1 MNSMRIA
8 GALRWFFV
16 DAWVFETTGKLF
28 GLQLLLVERMKG
40 AYTQSVAHHCTRPGN
55 AHIPVIPLRHG
66 ECAHC
71 TGTAGLAKPLG
82 HSSSEESKTA
92 ASRAQTYTEL
102 VAT

>member
-1 MNSMRIA
+1 M
-8 GALRWFFV
+8 
-16 DAWVFETTGKLF
+16 FETTGKLF
-28 GLQLLLVERMKG
+28 GLLLLLS
-40 AYTQSVAHHCTRPGN
+40 ATQSVAHHCMHETVAMRTFHPGM
-55 AHIPVIPLRHG
+55 V

-92 ASRAQTYTEL
+92 VSRAQTYTEL